1 MSESLI
7 NQIALI
13 TLIIENMA
21 DKKNSVESLNQRNL
35 WFWRCYERG
44 KQIFRYFMDAGQG
57 DAQS

>member
-7 NQIALI
+7 DQIALI

-35 WFWRCYERG
+35 
-44 KQIFRYFMDAGQG
+44 
-57 DAQS
+57 

>member
-35 WFWRCYERG
+35 
-44 KQIFRYFMDAGQG
+44 
-57 DAQS
+57 